1 MRPVIHH
8 WVKSACQR
16 WTPRSPPSTDQA
28 RRLADTNPELTDHT
42 NRQQTR
48 DLLVRADTLTRAY
61 TQRLSHRSTERTQYR
76 DTGLEL
82 WPPPADRVFPAARAF
97 VEQKVHAIAA
107 TGRPSNTPRYPPELL
122 LSNPP
127 SRHETLA
134 RMTSRSEPPTIREPR
149 YAQIARD
156 LAADIAAQ
164 RWAVGERMPAEP
176 ALATSFQVSRETLRN
191 ALRQTEAWGLVTR
204 RKGDGTRVV
213 RRTPTTRFDTS
224 LGTLE
229 ELVQFG
235 RDAVREVC
243 GTDQIEVDCE
253 LARLTGLPAGAS
265 LTRLTTIRRTTDGA
279 AVAWT
284 QIYLDPGDAAAV
296 ADDLGRSSR
305 LVSDL
310 ITERTGR
317 STHRVM
323 QTVRAI
329 PLPTDAAA
337 ALGLE
342 TGSPALEFVRRYFDE
357 HERLFET
364 AVGVHPGDSFSYSTT
379 LVRSAPR

>member
-1 MRPVIHH
+1 
-8 WVKSACQR
+8 
-16 WTPRSPPSTDQA
+16 
-28 RRLADTNPELTDHT
+28 
-42 NRQQTR
+42 
-48 DLLVRADTLTRAY
+48 
-61 TQRLSHRSTERTQYR
+61 
-76 DTGLEL
+76 
-82 WPPPADRVFPAARAF
+82 
-97 VEQKVHAIAA
+97 
-107 TGRPSNTPRYPPELL
+107 
-122 LSNPP
+122 
-127 SRHETLA
+127 
-134 RMTSRSEPPTIREPR
+134 MTSRSEPPTIREPR

-164 RWAVGERMPAEP
+164 RWAVATMPAEP

-229 ELVQFG
+229 RLVQFG

-296 ADDLGRSSR
+296 ADDLSGRSSR

-310 ITERTGR
+310 ADHRTNGPVDSSSHANGARNTAANRRRR
-317 STHRVM
+317 SPRIGDR
-323 QTVRAI
+323 QPRPGIRASLLRRARAPVRDGCRRAPRGQLQLQHNSRSI
-329 PLPTDAAA
+329 RAAVSA
-337 ALGLE
+337 A
-342 TGSPALEFVRRYFDE
+342 T
-357 HERLFET
+357 
-364 AVGVHPGDSFSYSTT
+364 
-379 LVRSAPR
+379 SAP